1 MAAMTK
7 RPSVTPRNAIGP
19 GSACASSCYCPP
31 HKTLSPDSIMNHTD
45 QDAAAA
51 HQGGPLAGVRIL
63 DMATVVAAPFA
74 STLCADMGAEVVKL
88 ELPDGTDPLRG
99 LAPVKDK
106 LPLYWKVTNRGKRG
120 ITLDVRKPEGRA
132 LFLKMLPQFDVLVEN
147 FRTGTLD
154 RWGLDAGTLHASN
167 PRLTIL
173 RLTGFGQTGPYA
185 GRAGFARVF
194 EAMSGFT
201 NLVGDPCGPPLHMNY
216 PMGDMVAGLF
226 GAFSIAAAVA
236 DSRRAQDRGNGLHGR
251 EIDLSATE
259 ALFRLLEPLAVE
271 YEQLGQ
277 VRQRAGNRATYTA
290 PSNMYATAD
299 GHWVSLVASSDPIF
313 RRLCHAIGEAG
324 LADDPRYASNP
335 ERVRHLDALDAV
347 IKTWFATHDYE
358 AVAQALGAREI
369 PFSKIF
375 TIADIMRDPHFQAR
389 GAIVRLPDPDL
400 GSIPAPCMVPR
411 FSGHQPPAPRSGPA
425 VGEHND
431 AFYGELGLT
440 AADLE
445 TLRGQQVV

>member
-1 MAAMTK
+1 
-7 RPSVTPRNAIGP
+7 
-19 GSACASSCYCPP
+19 
-31 HKTLSPDSIMNHTD
+31 MNHTD

-154 RWGLDAGTLHASN
+154 RWGLDAGTLHAAN

-236 DSRRAQDRGNGLHGR
+236 DSRRAQDRGNGVHGR

-324 LADDPRYASNP
+324 MADDPRYASNP

-347 IKTWFATHDYE
+347 IKTWFATHDYA